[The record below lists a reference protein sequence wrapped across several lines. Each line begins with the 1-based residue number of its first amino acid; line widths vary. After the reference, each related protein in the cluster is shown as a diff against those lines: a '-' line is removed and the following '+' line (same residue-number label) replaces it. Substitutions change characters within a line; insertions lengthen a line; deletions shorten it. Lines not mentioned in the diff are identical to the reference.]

1 MTLFFSISFSD
12 SSSKMHFLIAS
23 GITEIQVHISF
34 CCIFKSPVKTE
45 KNSGLFSV
53 KLPELLKGA
62 LRSQI
67 LKFAHN
73 IPNGVA
79 KVVGT

>member
-23 GITEIQVHISF
+23 GIAERQVHISF
-34 CCIFKSPVKTE
+34 FCILKPILEPRNLSFVFSKAVKTLE
-45 KNSGLFSV
+45 RV
-53 KLPELLKGA
+53 
-62 LRSQI
+62 SQS
-67 LKFAHN
+67 LKFDN
-73 IPNGVA
+73 KISIGVA